1 MMELKPCPFCGGE
14 AKLQI
19 VPPHKHT
26 FLEKIGI
33 DFPDCNGSTFVGC
46 AFCTCIISADTTNEA
61 IKAWNT
67 RYEPPYGGS
76 VPAGNERIKKVK

>member
-1 MMELKPCPFCGGE
+1 MSELKRCPFCGGE
-14 AKLQI
+14 A
-19 VPPHKHT
+19 VVR
-26 FLEKIGI
+26 ENAKI
-33 DFPDCNGSTFVGC
+33 STVWIVGC
-46 AFCTCIISADTTNEA
+46 EKCGADGGLRFDKHEA